1 MLVGPVC
8 PLYGGLAPV
17 GVMVPLGEERQWCY
31 PKRPA
36 SCRGRGHD
44 DKEAR
49 DEGDHRGQRER
60 VLSPDGAPKVD
71 GQLWSLLS
79 LGQ

>member
-1 MLVGPVC
+1 ME
-8 PLYGGLAPV
+8 
-17 GVMVPLGEERQWCY
+17 VMVPFGEERQWCY

-36 SCRGRGHD
+36 SCRGQEQD

-60 VLSPDGAPKVD
+60 VLSPDRAPKVD
-71 GQLWSLLS
+71 GQLWSLLL